1 MSRNVGY
8 TTGYKGYWTNFD
20 HPEAP
25 IEIAYQMT
33 LAQEQ
38 KLLDKVDELE
48 PEVFEKSNVIRPS
61 MMRIKQLDDNIV
73 RYFLIVELKILY
85 MNLWGIYLMKNRQ
98 IDLFFLKIYNSIVMK
113 VTYNEQDTRKNF
125 AEYLAD
131 NKDFLVRKYVE
142 QRREL
147 RRVK

>member
-1 MSRNVGY
+1 M
-8 TTGYKGYWTNFD
+8 K
-20 HPEAP
+20 
-25 IEIAYQMT
+25 
-33 LAQEQ
+33 
-38 KLLDKVDELE
+38 
-48 PEVFEKSNVIRPS
+48 IR
-61 MMRIKQLDDNIV
+61 K
-73 RYFLIVELKILY
+73 
-85 MNLWGIYLMKNRQ
+85 
-98 IDLFFLKIYNSIVMK
+98 IDLFFLRTYNEYCHEK